1 MEERISHSLVKALRS
16 VPDFAS
22 LPDQDLLDIVG
33 ASANLAWPAGTT
45 IFEIGSPS
53 EALYIVLSGSV
64 VISDVVDGRR
74 IEVSRVG
81 PGTSFGELSLL
92 LRTTHTKE
100 AVAEEDTELMIVPK
114 ESFQGLL
121 ESNPDLAQYFRRRLE
136 ERLPVRG
143 EVQVDQPS

>member
-22 LPDQDLLDIVG
+22 LPDQELLDIVG
-33 ASANLAWPAGTT
+33 ASTNLAWQAGGTV
-45 IFEIGSPS
+45 FEKDSPS

-64 VISDVVDGRR
+64 RIFDIVDGQRV
-74 IEVSRVG
+74 EVARVG

-92 LRTTHTKE
+92 LRTTHSKE
-100 AVAEEDTELMIVPK
+100 AVAEEDTELMVVPK
-114 ESFQGLL
+114 ESFQRLL

-143 EVQVDQPS
+143 EVQLDQPS

>member
-1 MEERISHSLVKALRS
+1 MEERISHSLVKALRA

-22 LPDQDLLDIVG
+22 LPDHELLDIVG
-33 ASANLAWPAGTT
+33 ASANLAWSAGST
-45 IFEIGSPS
+45 IFEKGSSS

-64 VISDVVDGRR
+64 LISDVIDGQRV
-74 IEVSRVG
+74 EVSRVG

-92 LRTTHTKE
+92 LRTTHSKE
-100 AVAEEDTELMIVPK
+100 AVAEEDSELMVVPK

-143 EVQVDQPS
+143 EVEVDQAP